1 MPQFTEDALQRVL
14 INPFYVLTVAPH
26 LTWEHEPPVGEEA
39 WVEANASLI
48 RDGGAVAWLKK
59 VLDVLEGQASPAD
72 DCVSPYQAVNID
84 PLFAVEH
91 SPIIERAMWIEA
103 NAVQIRT
110 MGAQKWLQ
118 QLLDVLNGD
127 IVTAREVGLAA
138 PDDPFV
144 RATRGGL
151 RSRSKNKKRKKRRP
165 HR

>member
-1 MPQFTEDALQRVL
+1 MSQFTEGNMQRIL
-14 INPFYVLTVAPH
+14 INPFYVLTVAPR
-26 LTWEHEPPVGEEA
+26 LTGEHEPPMSEEA

-59 VLDVLEGQASPAD
+59 LLDVLEGQASSAE

-91 SPIIERAMWIEA
+91 PPIIVRAMWVEA

-110 MGAQKWLQ
+110 MGARKWLE

-127 IVTAREVGLAA
+127 IVTAREIGLAV
-138 PDDPFV
+138 PDDPFG
-144 RATRGGL
+144 RATSGGL

-165 HR
+165 RR